1 MNDTMYHRGPNDSGA
16 EIYDA
21 AGGYAVGF
29 AQRRLSIMDLSPL
42 GHQPMHAADKRVSVV
57 FNGEIYNFQE
67 LKKELSDYPFCSQCD
82 TEVILAAY
90 EKWGIDCVSRFN
102 GMFAIALYD
111 RDAQEVY
118 LVRDRI
124 GKKPL
129 YYWEDGENLVFASE
143 LKPILAC
150 PGFDRKLNPD
160 ILPVFLYQQ
169 YIPEPDT
176 IFEQVKKLCPGTILR
191 FRLQPDNGQ
200 KRRECFSYWSI
211 KERYQK
217 GIADPVTDFS
227 QAKAELKAILQKS
240 VKSRMEADVP
250 LGTFLSGG
258 YDSSLM
264 TAMAQE
270 ASEAP
275 VKTFSIGFEEKQY
288 DESGY
293 ASAVA
298 KHLGTQHT
306 EEIIREKQMLELVE
320 SIPQYFDEPMADS
333 SEIPTML
340 VSALARKQVTVALS
354 GDGGDEFFCGYQ
366 MYQKLG
372 QAQKLDAAG
381 ALVYGIS
388 QLPGLKQADLL
399 GRLPFS
405 VRTIAQNRDKRYKT
419 QLCSDKYLSCIKN
432 LTGTDQVRFDREL
445 DYNVKNWQ
453 IRRMLLDMDT
463 YLPGDIL
470 CKVDRASMK
479 YSLEA
484 RCPILDQRVMEYS
497 FRKKKTEDTTGQ
509 NDADS
514 NEKSGDAHL
523 LEQIAKIKKGMTLP
537 VKSYAIKEGETSPP
551 KRYNS
556 GSMILA
562 MENAGQLIEDEELRA
577 QIKGSGIGTSATRAE
592 ILKKLVNNKYLSLNK
607 KTQIITPTL
616 QGELIYDTV
625 SASIKSLLNPELTA
639 SWEKG
644 LNYVAEGTI
653 TPEEYM
659 TKLTHFIQSRTSGV
673 LGLRNQYI
681 IKDSF
686 ERVAPFYKKSR

>member
-1 MNDTMYHRGPNDSGA
+1 MCGISGFISKRRITLADLTAMNDTMYHRGPNDSGA

-29 AQRRLSIMDLSPL
+29 AQRRLSIMDLSPM
-42 GHQPMHAADKRVSVV
+42 GHQPMHAADKRISVV

-67 LKKELSDYPFCSQCD
+67 LKKELSGYPFRSQCD

-176 IFEQVKKLCPGTILR
+176 IFEQVKKLRPGTILR

-200 KRRECFSYWSI
+200 KKRECFSYWSI
-211 KERYQK
+211 KESYQK

-306 EEIIREKQMLELVE
+306 EEIISEKQMLELVE

-388 QLPGLKQADLL
+388 QLPGLKQANLL

-419 QLCSDKYLSCIKN
+419 QLCSDKYLACMKN

-497 FRKKKTEDTTGQ
+497 FRLPHSFKDHNGCQKYILKEIAYDYIPRELLDRKKTGFSVPLDKWLRGPLKNKLTDYASPAFLKQQGLF
-509 NDADS
+509 NADAT
-514 NEKSGDAHL
+514 
-523 LEQIAKIKKGMTLP
+523 AKLITDWLRAGGGGAP
-537 VKSYAIKEGETSPP
+537 
-551 KRYNS
+551 S
-556 GSMILA
+556 GSFSQQVMNTCPPA
-562 MENAGQLIEDEELRA
+562 MRLRTYSCRRGSSSDSTSSSSITGYSPMAFLWISRSASFRLRA
-577 QIKGSGIGTSATRAE
+577 A
-592 ILKKLVNNKYLSLNK
+592 V
-607 KTQIITPTL
+607 
-616 QGELIYDTV
+616 
-625 SASIKSLLNPELTA
+625 
-639 SWEKG
+639 
-644 LNYVAEGTI
+644 
-653 TPEEYM
+653 
-659 TKLTHFIQSRTSGV
+659 RT
-673 LGLRNQYI
+673 
-681 IKDSF
+681 
-686 ERVAPFYKKSR
+686 